1 MREITYKEILENI
14 DCGLVIFFEDDFI
27 QPGTVEINDIL
38 HKAIRMDDNP
48 EVRAY
53 ISQYYGPLD
62 FDLTDGKPEK
72 SQVDEALSEFIT
84 PM

>member
-38 HKAIRMDDNP
+38 HKAIRMDDDLQ
-48 EVRAY
+48 
-53 ISQYYGPLD
+53 SKMLSLLD
-62 FDLTDGKPEK
+62 VVDKPF
-72 SQVDEALSEFIT
+72 SSALKAFL
-84 PM
+84 